1 MKLRKITAV
10 LAAALLT
17 MTAMTACSG
26 GAASS
31 ASSETPSS
39 ESSAASAESAS
50 SEETTGGDMTGEIT
64 VLSREDGSGTRGA
77 FIELFGIEQKN
88 DAGEKEDMTTDDAQ
102 ITNSTSV
109 MMTTVQGNPK
119 AIGYIS
125 LGSLDESVVK
135 AVEIDGAAPTVE
147 NVKAGTY
154 KVVRPFNIA
163 TKGEASEVA
172 QDFINFIMSADG
184 QKVVSENGYITV
196 DDAAPAYAA
205 SGVSGKVVVGG
216 SSSVTPVMEK
226 LKEAYMA
233 LNPDVTVE
241 VQQSDST
248 TGMTSTIDGAYDIG
262 MASRELK
269 DEEKDLGLTA
279 TVIARDGIAIIVNK
293 DNDIDELTSDQVKS
307 VYTGET
313 TTWEDLAK

>member
-39 ESSAASAESAS
+39 ESSAATAESAS

-135 AVEIDGAAPTVE
+135 AVKIDGAAPTVE

-163 TKGEASEVA
+163 TKGEASEAA
-172 QDFINFIMSADG
+172 QDFIHFIMSADG

-233 LNPDVTVE
+233 LNPDVTV
-241 VQQSDST
+241 
-248 TGMTSTIDGAYDIG
+248 
-262 MASRELK
+262 
-269 DEEKDLGLTA
+269 
-279 TVIARDGIAIIVNK
+279 
-293 DNDIDELTSDQVKS
+293 
-307 VYTGET
+307 
-313 TTWEDLAK
+313 